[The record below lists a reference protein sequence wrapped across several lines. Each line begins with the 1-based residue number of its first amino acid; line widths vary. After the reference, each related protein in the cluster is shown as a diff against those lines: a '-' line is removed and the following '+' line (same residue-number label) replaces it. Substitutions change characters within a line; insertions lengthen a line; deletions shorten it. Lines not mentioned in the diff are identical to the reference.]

1 MNRFIDL
8 WAFIALACGI
18 GYMGW
23 IFFKQQLV
31 TRSQSWP
38 SVNGTINQSGLDVDS
53 RLIGPSMTPNRHY
66 NASIGYRYMVGS
78 KVYTGDTICIGGVLN
93 TSFKSRAQERLD
105 RYREGSTV
113 TVYYNPEKPEIS
125 CLERQ
130 GEIATFGYLIGGGV
144 TLFGLLL
151 LLDVI
156 RPG

>member
-1 MNRFIDL
+1 MNRIVDL
-8 WAFIALACGI
+8 WAFSALVCGI

-23 IFFKQQLV
+23 IYFKQRLV
-31 TRSQSWP
+31 AKSQSWP
-38 SVNGTINQSGLDVDS
+38 FVNGTINQSGLDVDS
-53 RLIGPSMTPNRHY
+53 RQTGPSMTTNRTY
-66 NASIGYRYMVGS
+66 NANIGYRYMVGS
-78 KVYTGDTICIGGVLN
+78 KVYTGNTICIGGVLN

-113 TVYYNPEKPEIS
+113 SVYYNPEKPEIS

-130 GEIATFGYLIGGGV
+130 GEIATFGYLIGGGMA
-144 TLFGLLL
+144 LFGLLL